1 MKSYFAAALLGA
13 TLLTAVPV
21 MAQQVELTD
30 EQLLGELDAHSQK
43 WDEAFNAN
51 DAAAIA
57 ALYTEDAVEITNQG
71 PIYGRE
77 ALQDHYET
85 LLKTFKFSEH
95 AGARHRT
102 YMITLDAE
110 TSTPVVLSHGE
121 YSFTASDDKGNS
133 MPLTGYWSAVSV
145 REGGVWKD
153 RMQTWNVAQ
162 EAGAT
167 ETPESTPTQ

>member
-30 EQLLGELDAHSQK
+30 EQLLGELDAHSEA
-43 WDEAFNAN
+43 WDEAFNSN

-77 ALQDHYET
+77 ALQAHYET

-95 AGARHRT
+95 AGERHRS
-102 YMITLDAE
+102 YVIDVDNN
-110 TSTPVVLSHGE
+110 VVLSHGS

-145 REGGVWKD
+145 REDGVWKD

-162 EAGAT
+162 SPGAT
-167 ETPESTPTQ
+167 ATPESTPTQ